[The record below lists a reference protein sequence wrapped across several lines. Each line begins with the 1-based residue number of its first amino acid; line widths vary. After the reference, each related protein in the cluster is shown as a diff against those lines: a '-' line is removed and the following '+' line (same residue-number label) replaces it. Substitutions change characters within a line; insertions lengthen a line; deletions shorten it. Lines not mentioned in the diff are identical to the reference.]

1 MQQQGRAGLLK
12 LCTAASQNRL
22 SFWWYMLGLWEG
34 AVGCLLSLLGGSPQV
49 SLEDEHRPSHSL
61 SLQDCGMELN
71 DEDGH
76 RCYPL
81 DEHLLCH
88 SCHLKHIENG
98 SAPAAAYQHHY

>member
-1 MQQQGRAGLLK
+1 MFFFL
-12 LCTAASQNRL
+12 
-22 SFWWYMLGLWEG
+22 WYMLD
-34 AVGCLLSLLGGSPQV
+34 LLGKSCWLSVFCPCHRITFLEARPQLT
-49 SLEDEHRPSHSL
+49 LEDEHNNNDNLHGL

-98 SAPAAAYQHHY
+98 TSPAAAYQHHY

>member
-1 MQQQGRAGLLK
+1 MPGALLLVALAGLPGKEL
-12 LCTAASQNRL
+12 LA
-22 SFWWYMLGLWEG
+22 
-34 AVGCLLSLLGGSPQV
+34 GCLLSLLLGASPRV
-49 SLEDEHRPSHSL
+49 TWGVNTRSNSLHGL

-98 SAPAAAYQHHY
+98 TSPAAAYQHHF